1 MDDVREETVE
11 SFSSNPVEVMDS
23 LSSELLEASHTT
35 GGRPEAGTSSAS
47 IS

>member
-11 SFSSNPVEVMDS
+11 SFSSNPVEVLDS
-23 LSSELLEASHTT
+23 LSSELLEVSHAT
-35 GGRPEAGTSSAS
+35 GGRPEAGASSAC

>member
-1 MDDVREETVE
+1 MDDVREDTVE

-23 LSSELLEASHTT
+23 LSSEQLEVSHITARLEA
-35 GGRPEAGTSSAS
+35 GASSAS

>member
-23 LSSELLEASHTT
+23 LSSEQLEASYIT
-35 GGRPEAGTSSAS
+35 GRLEAGASSAS

>member
-1 MDDVREETVE
+1 MDDVREDTVE

-23 LSSELLEASHTT
+23 LSSEQLEASHTT
-35 GGRPEAGTSSAS
+35 GRLEAGTSSPS